1 MLFNPYNLISNN
13 NRNNNRN
20 MSSFTLIDELGDFT
34 NELIYLIKQDWEK
47 FKLFIKEYK
56 KYVFWVVVL
65 LITMQFTDLMSLG
78 SSWDKYCSKTGI
90 QNGIQTGGG
99 GESYAPVSEK
109 GRLQKIYAE
118 EKSKKKQL
126 KADKKSTAKDKSTE
140 GIKKHIAATEAKQKS
155 KEARKSA
162 RQGLGKDAGAN
173 GKTKAYKLQGETKE
187 QTATRKADQSIN
199 SKQLAMQ
206 KKAMALSGSS
216 GSETSKIDKSVKW
229 FKSLKPG
236 AVGSSPVFGNLDRI
250 FAYTSAMF
258 SIIIGFFVILGILS
272 LPVLIFLIITYCVIK
287 MLVGH
292 FVIL

>member
-1 MLFNPYNLISNN
+1 
-13 NRNNNRN
+13 
-20 MSSFTLIDELGDFT
+20 MSSFTLIDELVDFA

-90 QNGIQTGGG
+90 QTGIQTGGG
-99 GESYAPVSEK
+99 GEAYVPQSEK
-109 GRLQKIYAE
+109 GKQKQIYTEA
-118 EKSKKKQL
+118 KAAQKKATKEA
-126 KADKKSTAKDKSTE
+126 KATKKDKSTE
-140 GIKKHIAATEAKQKS
+140 GRRKHKEATEAADTAKQAKRS
-155 KEARKSA
+155 AKE
-162 RQGLGKDAGAN
+162 GLGKRAVQGVDGKKI
-173 GKTKAYKLQGETKE
+173 KTKAYIPKGETKE
-187 QTATRKADQSIN
+187 QTATRLADQMKN
-199 SKQLAMQ
+199 STHDKQQKKIIQQAMQ
-206 KKAMALSGSS
+206 QKAMVLSGSS

-292 FVIL
+292 FLIL